1 MATYY
6 RVNLKDKENNIIYP
20 NVHNNWE
27 FDENGNVILNR
38 CDILAPEKVN
48 KYVTTGHRTIEQFDE
63 VNESFIGSVNSTV
76 ITPTKEYLAINI
88 NYKNDASYKKGLIF
102 VGALED
108 SLDAQIKYQYYNND
122 NRGTSFTIAN
132 LEQEQTISGAKTH
145 TNHLYLNGT
154 ITNGTGSN
162 TAKLIFGNK
171 DNCYFCI
178 RNSETALV
186 ISNTLNESNASITYN
201 PGLGFFAPTEDRTL
215 NLGDTSY
222 KWTEAYLGKATI
234 YDGAITMMGD
244 NWSIVNKNNLGLV
257 KWDGSRAL
265 FGTTSTPSIIR
276 SSGNDLAHY
285 RTDYNGE
292 YLIFDTSNYS
302 TYTVPKG
309 GGEFTGTVH
318 GRFVGKTFSIVVGG
332 SSSYFY
338 PVVIPISMDKQDL
351 TRISVWKNL
360 GSQTP
365 SLSGN
370 HSNGTS
376 SMWAMFEC
384 RNRMW
389 DGNQGGGRTIFLQQD
404 YATLIAH
411 ANMLGSGVG
420 NFAVWLRG
428 GGCQYNITTTSLNE
442 PIIYYSD
449 TNLGTS
455 SYPVNVGPISAVENG
470 GYFASGSLSYDFNG
484 SGVRIKSGNTLQVI
498 ASRGAISSQTSIYL
512 PGISTFL
519 TGSANDSTRNFYTM
533 ALSTWNSNYSSY
545 ANGTIG
551 FCY

>member
-27 FDENGNVILNR
+27 FDENGNVVLNK
-38 CDILAPEKVN
+38 CNILAPEKVN
-48 KYVTTGHRTIEQFDE
+48 KYVTTGHRTIKQFDE

-108 SLDAQIKYQYYNND
+108 SLDAQIKYQYYNNE

-132 LEQEQTISGAKTH
+132 LEQDQTISGAKTH
-145 TNHLYLNGT
+145 INHLYLNGT

-201 PGLGFFAPTEDRTL
+201 PTLGILAPTAGETLSLGGTENRWDELHVKNIFVSTGITL
-215 NLGDTSY
+215 NTPTAEIYNSTGMHLVSY
-222 KWTEAYLGKATI
+222 NENDY
-234 YDGAITMMGD
+234 
-244 NWSIVNKNNLGLV
+244 
-257 KWDGSRAL
+257 GSS
-265 FGTTSTPSIIR
+265 FGVSTNRTRIR
-276 SSGNDLAHY
+276 SSNDNLYHY
-285 RTDYNGE
+285 RKDKELDYKI
-292 YLIFDTSNYS
+292 LDALNY
-302 TYTVPKG
+302 TNFVVPKS

-318 GRFVGKTFSIVVGG
+318 GRFVGKNFSIVVGG

-338 PVVIPISMDKQDL
+338 PVIIPISMDKQDL
-351 TRISVWKNL
+351 TKISVWKNL

-384 RNRMW
+384 RNQMW

-411 ANMLGSGVG
+411 ANMLGNGVG

-428 GGCQYNITTTSLNE
+428 GGCQYNITTTSLSE

-470 GYFASGSLSYDFNG
+470 GYFASGSLTYDFNG
-484 SGVRIKSGNTLQVI
+484 SGVSTNT
-498 ASRGAISSQTSIYL
+498 
-512 PGISTFL
+512 
-519 TGSANDSTRNFYTM
+519 
-533 ALSTWNSNYSSY
+533 W
-545 ANGTIG
+545 
-551 FCY
+551 